1 MLLSKLIGALE
12 TIEEIKNQCCGYI
25 TVYGEREEM
34 SANISKELFDKMICV
49 YTIRKRDE
57 ELWEKSSIVNGIR
70 LYALYCLDELNADDL
85 LKIEELKNEEV

>member
-12 TIEEIKNQCCGYI
+12 TIEEIKNQCRGYI

>member
-1 MLLSKLIGALE
+1 MLNKLIGALE
-12 TIEEIKNQCCGYI
+12 TIEEIKNQCRGYI

>member
-1 MLLSKLIGALE
+1 MLSKLIGALE
-12 TIEEIKNQCCGYI
+12 TIEEIKNQCRGYI

-34 SANISKELFDKMICV
+34 SVNISKELFDKMIGV